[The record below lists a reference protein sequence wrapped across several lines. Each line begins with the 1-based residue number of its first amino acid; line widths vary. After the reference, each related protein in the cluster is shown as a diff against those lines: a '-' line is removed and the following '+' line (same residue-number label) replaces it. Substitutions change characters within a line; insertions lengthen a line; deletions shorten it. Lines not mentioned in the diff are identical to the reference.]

1 MSSPIQTFQ
10 APSPDIIF
18 ETLQAY
24 QRTAVLRDAIEL
36 DIFTAVA
43 EGNKSTTAIAARI
56 QASEKGTRVICD
68 FLTIIGFLTKA
79 NGEYSLAPVSAF
91 FLNRKSPAYIGDV
104 AKFFAAVEKRRPEFR
119 DVAAAVRRGG
129 TVIPERGI
137 LEPNHSIWVE
147 FARSVGSIM
156 AMPAEL
162 LAKKFAG
169 NTPIKVLDISASHG
183 AYGIA
188 FARHNPNA
196 KIVGL
201 DWPDVIEVAMENARK
216 AGVMGRY
223 SAIGGSAFEVDL
235 GSEYDIVLIPAFL
248 HHFDAATN
256 EKFLRRVHAA
266 LAPAGMVITLE
277 MIPNEDRVSPK
288 RDAAFSLGML
298 LGTPGGDAYTFPE
311 LEQMFRNAGFTRN
324 EFRELAPAPQRM
336 VVSWK

>member
-1 MSSPIQTFQ
+1 MSSPTQNFQ
-10 APSPDIIF
+10 VPSPDIIL

-24 QRTAVLRDAIEL
+24 QRTAVLRGAIEL
-36 DIFTAVA
+36 DIFTAIA
-43 EGNKSTTAIAARI
+43 EGNKSRPAIAARI

-68 FLTIIGFLTKA
+68 YLTIMGFLTKENA
-79 NGEYSLAPVSAF
+79 EYSLAPVSAF

-104 AKFFAAVEKRRPEFR
+104 SKFLAAVEKAIRGRD

-129 TVIPERGI
+129 TEIPEPGI
-137 LEPNHSIWVE
+137 LEPNHAIWVE
-147 FARSVGSIM
+147 FARSVGRAA

-162 LAKKFAG
+162 LAKTFAG
-169 NTPIKVLDISASHG
+169 DAPIKVLDISASHG

-201 DWPDVIEVAMENARK
+201 DWPDVIEVAIENARK
-216 AGVMGRY
+216 AGVIDRY

-235 GSEYDIVLIPAFL
+235 GSDYDIVLIPAFL

-266 LAPAGMVITLE
+266 LAPGGMAITLE
-277 MIPNEDRVSPK
+277 MIPNEDRVSPR

-324 EFRELAPAPQRM
+324 EFRELAPTPQRM